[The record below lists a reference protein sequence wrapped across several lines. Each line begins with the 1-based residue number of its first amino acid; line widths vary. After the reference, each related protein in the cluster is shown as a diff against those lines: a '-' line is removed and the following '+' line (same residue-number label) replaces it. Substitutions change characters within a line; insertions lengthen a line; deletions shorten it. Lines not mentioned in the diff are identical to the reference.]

1 MSGRQLSATRH
12 ASKSR
17 TKKCL
22 FGMLGA
28 GLILILLEGLTSAIW
43 TASELVALLFN
54 GPRVSELREEYHCKY
69 DADLGWANRP
79 GVSITD
85 FYGPEQS
92 ITIDAAGLRS
102 HEALND
108 SIKPDPFR
116 VICLGDSFTLGY
128 GVDDQETFPFQ
139 LQKRA
144 AGQLHVSNM
153 GQGGY
158 SIGQSWLWLRRLATE
173 LKPNLVVCV
182 FIVEDFRRL
191 GVTRTANGFAVP
203 RFEIVDEQVQVGN
216 TPVPGKLSPGSLM
229 LQPGEAGNVLRRNSA
244 IARTLA
250 LALPDAASPSDDD
263 NLINGLYII
272 REIKRLCEQEQ
283 CAMTFALTPTLPEL
297 FDLESKL
304 RYENVARVLGEFTTR
319 ENIPFKNLQPA
330 FLEQKERSSELF
342 LEEAFHHYS
351 AAGNAIVADELRSWL
366 ANVVPEFPTQP

>member
-1 MSGRQLSATRH
+1 M
-12 ASKSR
+12 
-17 TKKCL
+17 
-22 FGMLGA
+22 
-28 GLILILLEGLTSAIW
+28 IVLEGLTSVIW
-43 TASELVALLFN
+43 TACEMVALLSN
-54 GPRVSELREEYHCKY
+54 GPRVSELREEYHCEY

-79 GVSITD
+79 GVSIPD

-92 ITIDAAGLRS
+92 ITIDTAGLRS
-102 HEALND
+102 HEVLNP
-108 SIKPDPFR
+108 SLKPDPFR

-128 GVDDQETFPFQ
+128 GVDDQETFPFL
-139 LQKRA
+139 LQKLA

-158 SIGQSWLWLRRLATE
+158 SIGQSWLWLRRLAPQ

-203 RFEIVDEQVQVGN
+203 HFQIIDERVQVEN

-229 LQPGEAGNVLRRNSA
+229 MPPGEVGNVLRKNSA
-244 IARTLA
+244 IARSLA
-250 LALPDAASPSDDD
+250 LVLPDAAPPSDDD

-272 REIKRLCEQEQ
+272 REIKRLCDQEK
-283 CAMTFALTPTLPEL
+283 CEIAFALTPTLPEL

-304 RYENVARVLGEFTTR
+304 RYENVARVLSEFMAG

-330 FLEQKERSSELF
+330 FLEQKERSNELF

-351 AAGNAIVADELRSWL
+351 AVGNAIVANELLTWL
-366 ANVVPEFPTQP
+366 PDAVPQFPTQP